1 MNDDWRLRVDVRE
14 ARRAPALLEHLD
26 ATELEHE
33 LETSFANRVIV
44 SVDDSELFCYAGT
57 REQAEAAAH
66 TVAEIA
72 AEHGW
77 TATVELRHWHPT
89 AERWEDPD
97 LPLPSDDASRAAEH
111 AERIAAERS
120 ESHAQGYPEFE
131 VRVQCTSRSAAAELA
146 ERLRDEGITV
156 VHRWHAV
163 LAGAPDEDSAEQ
175 LATRLR
181 SEAPPGA
188 QVTVEGNLRAIYEDG
203 PWRPFSIF
211 GGLGG

>member
-1 MNDDWRLRVDVRE
+1 MNDDWRLRITLTDPGDAGALTE
-14 ARRAPALLEHLD
+14 ELRAQTTQEDLQPTMHDRVMVSA
-26 ATELEHE
+26 HE
-33 LETSFANRVIV
+33 DEV
-44 SVDDSELFCYAGT
+44 FCYAGT
-57 REQAEAAAH
+57 REQAEAAAR

-72 AEHGW
+72 AGHGW
-77 TATVELRHWHPT
+77 TAKAELRHWHPT

-97 LPLPSDDASRAAEH
+97 VPLPTDDASRAAEH
-111 AERIAAERS
+111 AERIASERT
-120 ESHAQGYPEFE
+120 ESSRQGYPEFE
-131 VRVQCTSRSAAAELA
+131 VRVQCARRGDAAELA
-146 ERLRDEGITV
+146 ERLRDEGIAV

-163 LAGAPDEDSAEQ
+163 LAGAADEDSAEQ

-181 SEAPPGA
+181 GEAPAGA

>member
-1 MNDDWRLRVDVRE
+1 MNDDWRLRITLTDPGDAGALTE
-14 ARRAPALLEHLD
+14 ELRAQTMQEDLQPTMHD
-26 ATELEHE
+26 
-33 LETSFANRVIV
+33 RVMV
-44 SVDDSELFCYAGT
+44 SADEDEVFCYAGT
-57 REQAEAAAH
+57 REQAEAAAR
-66 TVAEIA
+66 TVAKIA
-72 AEHGW
+72 DDHGW

-97 LPLPSDDASRAAEH
+97 VPLPSDDASRAAEH
-111 AERIAAERS
+111 SARIAAERT
-120 ESHAQGYPEFE
+120 ESSAQGYPEFE
-131 VRVQCTSRSAAAELA
+131 VRVQCASRGAAAELA
-146 ERLRDEGITV
+146 ERLRNEGITV

-175 LATRLR
+175 LAARLR
-181 SEAPPGA
+181 TEAPAGA